1 MKCRSLGRPQNTQNV
16 SLSVLFGLLPPWRL
30 LGEFRTGWSSS
41 DHHRLDPIVSPARRR
56 IFRRGLA
63 SVLSVKGGLSTMSH
77 SRRAVPHR
85 LLPILILAVLL
96 VHPCVADVGTA
107 AQSDPPQTLTTCG
120 YDPSRFPPSRLVADA
135 GDEIWDNG
143 AACWRQ
149 YRVRCISGDRPN
161 ACRPV
166 QWMNVTIV
174 EQAFGVGS
182 RSNGATMMLSTTA
195 YRAIAD
201 LSAKSIKIEF
211 ERI

>member
-1 MKCRSLGRPQNTQNV
+1 MASARRIANRFVGLG
-16 SLSVLFGLLPPWRL
+16 
-30 LGEFRTGWSSS
+30 SSS
-41 DHHRLDPIVSPARRR
+41 ADPIVSPARRR

-107 AQSDPPQTLTTCG
+107 VQSDPPRTLTTCG
-120 YDPSRFPPSRLVADA
+120 YDPSRFSPSFLFAYA

-143 AACWRQ
+143 AACRRK
-149 YRVRCISGDRPN
+149 YKVRCISGDRPH

-166 QWMNVTIV
+166 QWISVTIV
-174 EQAFGVGS
+174 EQASGVGS
-182 RSNGATMMLSTTA
+182 RSSSNGATMMLSTTA

-211 ERI
+211 ER